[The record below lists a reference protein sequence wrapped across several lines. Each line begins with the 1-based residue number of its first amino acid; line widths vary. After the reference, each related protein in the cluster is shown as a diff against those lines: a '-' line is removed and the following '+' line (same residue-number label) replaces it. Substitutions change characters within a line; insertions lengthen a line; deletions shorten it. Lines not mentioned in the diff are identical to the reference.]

1 MERWFGL
8 PGLLRGLGKKNRG
21 CGSIDDDSRF
31 RLFYKIGKWMF
42 GGESGRQALDFA
54 LHRIG
59 HAPPAAVAPFNPQLV
74 FDLKKK
80 ITEQPF

>member
-1 MERWFGL
+1 MVWASGFIARTWE
-8 PGLLRGLGKKNRG
+8 KNRG

-42 GGESGRQALDFA
+42 GGESGGQALDFA

-59 HAPPAAVAPFNPQLV
+59 HAPPAAAAFFNPQLV
-74 FDLKKK
+74 FDLKKR
-80 ITEQPF
+80 IADEPF